1 MVQRPPDSRVTAGQQ
16 LEDRL
21 DNATDTTRR
30 DTATWIR
37 RLMRATP
44 DDPQMLSAIIGGI
57 AGGIL
62 DQLHQIGRGD
72 PDRIRAGWVSFVDSY
87 LDHMAEDA
95 EADKEEGAAPQ
106 EQTDA

>member
-21 DNATDTTRR
+21 DAITDSTRR
-30 DTATWIR
+30 DTAAWIR

-44 DDPQMLSAIIGGI
+44 DDPQTLSAIIGGI

-62 DQLHQIGRGD
+62 DQLHEIGRGD
-72 PDRIRAGWVSFVDSY
+72 PDKIRAGWLAFVDGY
-87 LDHMAEDA
+87 LAAMAEDV